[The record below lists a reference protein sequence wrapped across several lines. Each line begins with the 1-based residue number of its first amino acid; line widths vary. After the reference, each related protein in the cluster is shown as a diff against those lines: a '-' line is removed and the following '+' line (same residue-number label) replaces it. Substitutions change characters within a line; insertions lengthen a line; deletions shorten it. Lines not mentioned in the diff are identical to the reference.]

1 MKRAEGGKERG
12 GLRRVVSTY
21 NSLGMNIPATNN
33 NNKKKKNGRRT
44 EIKKLITSMCDQ

>member
-1 MKRAEGGKERG
+1 MRSKVKRAEGGKERG

-33 NNKKKKNGRRT
+33 NNNKKKKMEEEQRLKN
-44 EIKKLITSMCDQ
+44 

>member
-1 MKRAEGGKERG
+1 MRSKVKRAEGGKERG

-33 NNKKKKNGRRT
+33 NNNNKKMEEEQRLKN
-44 EIKKLITSMCDQ
+44 

>member
-1 MKRAEGGKERG
+1 MRSKVKRAEGGKERG

-33 NNKKKKNGRRT
+33 NNNNKMEEEQRLKN
-44 EIKKLITSMCDQ
+44 

>member
-33 NNKKKKNGRRT
+33 NNNNKKMEEEQRLKN
-44 EIKKLITSMCDQ
+44 

>member
-1 MKRAEGGKERG
+1 MRSKVKRAEGGKERG

-33 NNKKKKNGRRT
+33 NNNNNKMEEEQRLKN
-44 EIKKLITSMCDQ
+44 